1 MRDIMATARVNSDSS
16 IAAAKAALAKFE
28 GSWASLDKAAHRNE
42 NGVYVVSIRRH
53 APVDAE

>member
-1 MRDIMATARVNSDSS
+1 MATARVNSDSS